1 MKTTVFVTHPNINQS
16 RVNSALAKGAASLT
30 GVEVRY
36 LYDLYPDGKIDVVAE
51 QAALEKTD
59 RIVLQFPMQWY
70 STPPLLKQWLDD
82 VLTYGWSHGGETQA
96 LRDKQLML
104 AVSLGG
110 AESAYQPD
118 GAAGH
123 TVGEYLLSF
132 ETISG
137 YLGMNYIKPF
147 ITGGSVTITDEEI
160 AAQVEQYKTVL
171 A

>member
-30 GVEVRY
+30 DVEVRY
-36 LYDLYPDGKIDVVAE
+36 LYDQYPDGKIDVAAE

-123 TVGEYLLSF
+123 TVGGKRRLS
-132 ETISG
+132 
-137 YLGMNYIKPF
+137 
-147 ITGGSVTITDEEI
+147 
-160 AAQVEQYKTVL
+160 TVWQIL
-171 A
+171 IFLRG